1 MPPRSTGLD
10 SKALAVYAKDMR
22 LELRSRYALNAILMF
37 AITTL
42 AVVSFSLGQSGL
54 SPKLLSALFWIVIF
68 FSAMSGLAH
77 VFVREEET
85 GTALALRLM
94 ADPDPVYIGKLAFNF
109 SLLTTM
115 AVVVTPLFFIFT
127 DAPAEHI
134 ISFLP
139 VLALGVIGLS
149 GATTLVAAIISRAS
163 VKGAL
168 FAVLSFPILM
178 PLLIALVA
186 ATEKVFGGSGLG
198 EALAELQFLFAY
210 AVVMITAS
218 LLLFKFVWQD

>member
-1 MPPRSTGLD
+1 
-10 SKALAVYAKDMR
+10 
-22 LELRSRYALNAILMF
+22 
-37 AITTL
+37 
-42 AVVSFSLGQSGL
+42 
-54 SPKLLSALFWIVIF
+54 
-68 FSAMSGLAH
+68 
-77 VFVREEET
+77 
-85 GTALALRLM
+85 M

-115 AVVVTPLFFIFT
+115 TMVVTPLFFIFT